1 MVTEMRTIYNI
12 RAVYHDGVLRLLD
25 PVQLP
30 NWTEVRLHVQL
41 STSQKAA
48 TAHAPLFVYP
58 TRMVPAEKLDRLTG
72 LVEAGG
78 DALADSEALY
88 DPDWD

>member
-1 MVTEMRTIYNI
+1 MQTIYDV

-41 STSQKAA
+41 STSQEA
-48 TAHAPLFVYP
+48 TQTHAPLFVYP

-72 LVEAGG
+72 LVEVGG

-88 DPDWD
+88 DPDRD

>member
-1 MVTEMRTIYNI
+1 MVTEMQTIYDV

-30 NWTEVRLHVQL
+30 NWAEVRLHVQL
-41 STSQKAA
+41 LTFQEA
-48 TAHAPLFVYP
+48 TKAHAPLFVYS

-72 LVEAGG
+72 LVEVGG